1 MFGPLGYPE
10 VMMILLIVL
19 LLFGPDKLP
28 EIAKL
33 IGKAVGE
40 LKKNIDQAKST
51 IEAEIQGTK
60 LEEELLAIK
69 NEVTEIN
76 IDESVSST
84 FNINKEI
91 KQISESAKIN
101 NGKK

>member
-10 VMMILLIVL
+10 VMMILLVVL

-28 EIAKL
+28 EIAKI
-33 IGKAVGE
+33 IGKVVGE
-40 LKKNIDQAKST
+40 FKKNIDQAKST
-51 IEAEIQGTK
+51 IEAELQSTEIK
-60 LEEELLAIK
+60 KELLAIK
-69 NEVTEIN
+69 NEVNEIN
-76 IDESVSST
+76 IDESVGSV